1 MRTRWTEALSCAA
14 LAALVFSNTLPA
26 GFVYDDNRAIVQN
39 EDARWGSSVESL
51 LIHDFWGT
59 SLHSESSHGSW
70 RPLTTLTFRLDH
82 LLAGGLHAHVYHV
95 TNVALHAL
103 VTALLVLWA
112 RSLLPR
118 GVAPRVAGLMFA
130 VYPVHCE
137 AVAGLVGRAELAQ
150 AACTLLALL
159 AYRKYTGPLRMLLA
173 LTFAIAATL
182 FKEQGLVTLA
192 LCGASDV
199 LHHSSPHELLEL
211 LISSKLTSRLRR
223 LRSRLRTLTLASAVL
238 VCARI
243 AVAGGTL
250 PRFVVADNPAA
261 HEPSLLTRSLTFLYL
276 PAFSAKLCLFPH
288 ILSFDWSMDAV
299 PLVRSMSDPRLLTLA
314 LLYLTLAGVAWR
326 CDKAASQALLLTVLP
341 FLPVSN
347 LVGYVGFVA
356 AERVLYSPSLGLC
369 LLLGLGFARL
379 WDTQRLRSCLVLAL
393 GLLITVFAV
402 RTLRRNLDWHSEET
416 LYRSGLAVNPPKAY
430 GNLGSILAAQGR
442 SREAEDCY
450 RIALKHR
457 PNMADVHYNLGL
469 LLLQVGGSSRL
480 HEAEMSLHAAISCRP
495 KLAAAHVALGVTL
508 ARRGAVLEAETA
520 LAHAATL
527 DVAGQRDP
535 RAHQAARASALLH
548 LGRLQL
554 ERQRTH
560 DALDTL
566 LRARDAM
573 PPGYH
578 QPQSCLEN
586 FIIILFP
593 SFSVQ
598 YYPERLRQYHH
609 CVVQSV
615 YNLLG
620 EAYSRLGRPEQA
632 EPWVRAS
639 LAANPDHFLLR
650 RGRHAHAA
658 QVLERVFAVSA
669 ETRYQD
675 LVNTATAHRL
685 AGQLDVAERFYLR
698 ARDLHPQNILYDCM
712 NENISLLI
720 FFSSILSSYQ
730 QEASSHG
737 NLGACQHLAGRL
749 HEAEQSYQRA
759 LALQPG
765 DPVTR
770 GNLQRLRR
778 LLSGE

>member
-1 MRTRWTEALSCAA
+1 
-14 LAALVFSNTLPA
+14 
-26 GFVYDDNRAIVQN
+26 
-39 EDARWGSSVESL
+39 
-51 LIHDFWGT
+51 
-59 SLHSESSHGSW
+59 
-70 RPLTTLTFRLDH
+70 
-82 LLAGGLHAHVYHV
+82 
-95 TNVALHAL
+95 
-103 VTALLVLWA
+103 
-112 RSLLPR
+112 
-118 GVAPRVAGLMFA
+118 
-130 VYPVHCE
+130 
-137 AVAGLVGRAELAQ
+137 
-150 AACTLLALL
+150 
-159 AYRKYTGPLRMLLA
+159 
-173 LTFAIAATL
+173 
-182 FKEQGLVTLA
+182 
-192 LCGASDV
+192 
-199 LHHSSPHELLEL
+199 
-211 LISSKLTSRLRR
+211 
-223 LRSRLRTLTLASAVL
+223 
-238 VCARI
+238 
-243 AVAGGTL
+243 
-250 PRFVVADNPAA
+250 
-261 HEPSLLTRSLTFLYL
+261 
-276 PAFSAKLCLFPH
+276 
-288 ILSFDWSMDAV
+288 
-299 PLVRSMSDPRLLTLA
+299 MSDPRLLTLA

-495 KLAAAHVALGVTL
+495 KLAEFRATAAHVALGVTL

-578 QPQSCLEN
+578 QPQVWTRD
-586 FIIILFP
+586 FM
-593 SFSVQ
+593 
-598 YYPERLRQYHH
+598 
-609 CVVQSV
+609 
-615 YNLLG
+615 
-620 EAYSRLGRPEQA
+620 
-632 EPWVRAS
+632 S
-639 LAANPDHFLLR
+639 LSDPICEFLLR

-698 ARDLHPQNILYDCM
+698 ARDLHPQ
-712 NENISLLI
+712 
-720 FFSSILSSYQ
+720 
-730 QEASSHG
+730 EASSHG